1 MRKQNLPPCPKYRW
15 TFSFWKS
22 LQQIEAVMAKCNKL
36 PHHIFIQNI
45 CSKYSFKIFDDYFGS
60 HTKFWVAEAV
70 MRKRNELE
78 KLKMLRQ
85 DEERRR
91 EELVGEK
98 MKIQKSWKSRKFKW
112 KGERG
117 EQPLQSRLRLQE
129 EDWGGGKPGEELQ
142 FPPYI
147 ETNFLDFSRL
157 F

>member
-1 MRKQNLPPCPKYRW
+1 
-15 TFSFWKS
+15 
-22 LQQIEAVMAKCNKL
+22 MAKCNKL

-98 MKIQKSWKSRKFKW
+98 MKIQKS
-112 KGERG
+112 
-117 EQPLQSRLRLQE
+117 
-129 EDWGGGKPGEELQ
+129 
-142 FPPYI
+142 
-147 ETNFLDFSRL
+147 
-157 F
+157 